1 MKLITDNAT
10 LQRFIPNILQSVKG
24 ETALFDKIAVHLEI
38 AEEWVR
44 STFTSDKTFNT
55 IVGYTAD
62 NPIRVLL
69 CRLVVAEALRTAIPS
84 LDLVFTPNGFAITQT
99 SNLTPASKQRVD
111 RLIGS
116 MLTLRDDCIARLLP
130 ELVGASQWLKSS
142 QAQFFGSTLFPTLS
156 VIDQFPIPG
165 SQSPRSRWER
175 YLELRPQIIDLE
187 ASLAE
192 EFISPELLDALHLRN
207 LSNALNPVDRPLV
220 AQLQAQIVAVL
231 RGGTIN
237 MRRMVECVNY
247 IRQRPEDFPEWH
259 SSATAKLFTPPIF
272 KNKKNSAGYFF

>member
-1 MKLITDNAT
+1 MKLITDQAT
-10 LQRFIPNILQSVKG
+10 LQKHIPHLLASVKG
-24 ETALFDKIAVHLEI
+24 ETSLFEKISVHLEL
-38 AEEWVR
+38 AEDWVR

-84 LDLVFTPNGFAITQT
+84 LDLVFTPNGFAVTQT

-142 QAQFFGSTLFPTLS
+142 QAQFFGSTLFPSLA
-156 VIDQFPIPG
+156 VVEQVGNING
-165 SQSPRSRWER
+165 SKWDK

-192 EFISPELLDALHLRN
+192 EFISPELLDVLHQRN
-207 LSNALNPVDRPLV
+207 LENALRPVDRPVV

-231 RGGTIN
+231 RGGAIST
-237 MRRMVECVNY
+237 RRMVDCVNY

-259 SSATAKLFTPPIF
+259 NSATAKLFTPPVF
-272 KNKKNSAGYFF
+272 KNKKNAPGYFF

>member
-1 MKLITDNAT
+1 MAH
-10 LQRFIPNILQSVKG
+10 IPNAIISVKG
-24 ETALFDKIAVHLEI
+24 ETALFDKIAVHLEL
-38 AEEWVR
+38 AEDWVC

-62 NPIRVLL
+62 SSACRSASAENPIRVLL

-84 LDLVFTPNGFAITQT
+84 LDLVFTPNGFAVTQT
-99 SNLTPASKQRVD
+99 SNLTPASKQRID

-142 QAQFFGSTLFPTLS
+142 QAQFFGSTLFPSLAI
-156 VIDQFPIPG
+156 VEQVGNVNG
-165 SQSPRSRWER
+165 SKWDK

-192 EFISPELLDALHLRN
+192 EFISPELLDSLHQRN
-207 LSNALNPVDRPLV
+207 LSNALTSVDRPLV

-231 RGGTIN
+231 RGGAIN
-237 MRRMVECVNY
+237 MQRIIDCVNY

-259 SSATAKLFTPPIF
+259 TSATAKLFTPPIF
-272 KNKKNSAGYFF
+272 KNKKNASGYFF